1 MQLFETMRLEAGV
14 FPRLSY
20 HKNRMKTSCQQLGF
34 DFNEISWDALVYK
47 LVETYSVGA
56 FRVKILVDA
65 NGTFDYVVAELTTK
79 VNFTA
84 KLIQTSNNTS
94 ESVIVNKTTD
104 RAHLDH
110 NHETDIIL
118 LYDLEGKILEFDIG
132 NIMIKEENQ
141 YYTPKYN
148 HDFLRGCMRQS
159 LIEKGVLQQKDYDVE
174 EFKQKLQLEKI
185 QVFLIN
191 SLREVADVEIYL

>member
-1 MQLFETMRLEAGV
+1 
-14 FPRLSY
+14 
-20 HKNRMKTSCQQLGF
+20 
-34 DFNEISWDALVYK
+34 
-47 LVETYSVGA
+47 
-56 FRVKILVDA
+56 
-65 NGTFDYVVAELTTK
+65 
-79 VNFTA
+79 
-84 KLIQTSNNTS
+84 
-94 ESVIVNKTTD
+94 
-104 RAHLDH
+104 
-110 NHETDIIL
+110 
-118 LYDLEGKILEFDIG
+118 
-132 NIMIKEENQ
+132 IKEENQ